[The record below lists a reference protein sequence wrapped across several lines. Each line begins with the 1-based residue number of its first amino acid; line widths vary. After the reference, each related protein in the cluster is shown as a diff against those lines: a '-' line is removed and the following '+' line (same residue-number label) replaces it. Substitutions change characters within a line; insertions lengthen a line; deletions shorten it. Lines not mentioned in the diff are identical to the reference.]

1 MRILFAGTP
10 EMAVPSLEALSSA
23 FPVVGVLT
31 APDAPVGRKRTLT
44 PSPVATRAGELG
56 LVLVRPERLDA
67 GCRDEVAAL
76 SPELL
81 VCVAYGK
88 IFGPR
93 FLELF
98 PRGGINLHPSLL
110 PRHRGPSPIPAA
122 ILGGDR
128 ETGITV
134 QRRAKQMDAGD
145 VLVQERFPLTGRETT
160 GELTDRVAVDGAQ
173 LLVNAIHQ
181 IAEGRQKATPQDH
194 DAATYCGLITA
205 ADGWIDWTLA
215 AGAIDR
221 AVRAYVPWPTAH
233 TVLRDVRLSIL
244 ESVPVLTETGASAGA
259 QPGTVV
265 SVDKKIGILVQTGS
279 GLLAI
284 RRLQLQSRNPLDWN
298 SFANGHRDLV
308 GTVLGGRT
316 TA

>member
-10 EMAVPSLEALSSA
+10 DMAIPSLEALSAQFS
-23 FPVVGVLT
+23 VVGVLT

-44 PSPVATRAGELG
+44 PSPVAARAGELG
-56 LVLVRPERLDA
+56 LPLLRPQRLDA
-67 GCRDEVAAL
+67 VCREEVAAL

-93 FLELF
+93 FLALF
-98 PRGGINLHPSLL
+98 PKGGINLHPSLL

-122 ILGGDR
+122 ILAGDR

-134 QRRAKQMDAGD
+134 QRLAEQMDAGD
-145 VLVQERFPLTGRETT
+145 VLVQERFPLTGQETT
-160 GELTDRVAVDGAQ
+160 GELTERVSVDGAE
-173 LLVNAIHQ
+173 LLVSAIRR
-181 IAEGRQKATPQDH
+181 IAEGREQAVPQDH
-194 DAATYCGLITA
+194 DAATYCGLITS
-205 ADGWIDWTLA
+205 ADGWIDWSLD
-215 AGAIDR
+215 AGAINR
-221 AVRAYVPWPTAH
+221 AVRAYSPWPSAH
-233 TVLRDVRLSIL
+233 TLLHDVRLSIHECEPVPA
-244 ESVPVLTETGASAGA
+244 ESAPSSAA
-259 QPGTVV
+259 EPGSVV

-279 GLLAI
+279 GLLSI

>member
-1 MRILFAGTP
+1 MRVLFAGTP
-10 EMAVPSLEALSSA
+10 DMAVPSLEALSSHFA
-23 FPVVGVLT
+23 VAGVLT

-44 PSPVATRAGELG
+44 PSPVAARATELG
-56 LVLVRPERLDA
+56 LPLLRPQRLDA
-67 GCRDEVAAL
+67 SCRDEVAAL
-76 SPELL
+76 APELL

-93 FLELF
+93 FLALF

-122 ILGGDR
+122 ILAGDP
-128 ETGITV
+128 ETGITI
-134 QRRAKQMDAGD
+134 QRLAEQMDAGD
-145 VLVQERFPLTGRETT
+145 VLVQERFSLSGRETT
-160 GELTDRVAVDGAQ
+160 GELTERVAADGAR
-173 LLVNAIHQ
+173 LLVDAVHR

-194 DAATYCGLITA
+194 DAATYCGLITS
-205 ADGWIDWTLA
+205 ADGWIDWALD
-215 AGAIDR
+215 AGAVDR
-221 AVRAYVPWPTAH
+221 AVRAYSPWPSAH
-233 TVLRDVRLSIL
+233 TLLHGVRLSIH
-244 ESVPVLTETGASAGA
+244 ESVPVPAESSSPTGVE
-259 QPGTVV
+259 PGTVV